1 MHFLAC
7 FWVESSST
15 VPSDPFSA
23 LPSLFCPLIQ
33 RQQINSSD
41 RVVVRA
47 SGLELYEHALMDL
60 WFTSWHLVWS
70 FWCLIAC
77 VQQMVRR
84 SARTTEEARADAIT
98 CMSGTYDTTRKCHT
112 HPDASFSWSTPRI
125 AKIEESMRAT
135 LNDVV
140 HVQRTA
146 CSRCCL

>member
-33 RQQINSSD
+33 RQQINLSD

-70 FWCLIAC
+70 FLVSYSMRTADGSE
-77 VQQMVRR
+77 VGPDYRR
-84 SARTTEEARADAIT
+84 SS
-98 CMSGTYDTTRKCHT
+98 SGRNH
-112 HPDASFSWSTPRI
+112 
-125 AKIEESMRAT
+125 M
-135 LNDVV
+135 
-140 HVQRTA
+140 HVWYIRYHKKMPH
-146 CSRCCL
+146 SS